1 MTCSAKLARTSE
13 WTGEFRDTATSG
25 LNMYK
30 REIDNAL
37 EQVTN
42 NVLEQVTE
50 LGDLAKCSDRV
61 IEQIL
66 NDGSEQVPAMT
77 CSAFSSVNSSYICLV
92 QKKTCYAIARRCKET
107 CGCIVIQFEKVWFEI
122 EDTQLVIKIY

>member
-1 MTCSAKLARTSE
+1 MVRD
-13 WTGEFRDTATSG
+13 GEFRDTATSG

-50 LGDLAKCSDRV
+50 LGDLAKYVDRL
-61 IEQIL
+61 IEQIF

-77 CSAFSSVNSSYICLV
+77 CSAFSSVNGSYICLV
-92 QKKTCYAIARRCKET
+92 QKKTCHAIARRCK
-107 CGCIVIQFEKVWFEI
+107 
-122 EDTQLVIKIY
+122 